1 MSFFEPGAR
10 NAGRA
15 ETEMRQSASRT
26 ATKTG
31 LPVPVH
37 HPLPR
42 LATGA
47 RPHGLATGDLVRLHH
62 SLAQALDTDAGA
74 VVQFISPEREAG
86 TEHVV
91 YDLAYISS
99 AWLGKRVLF
108 VNGTGMR
115 MDPKAP
121 PSPGRRAPTMT
132 DGFDAEAF
140 ERSITRVVGLDLYQ
154 MTLPSMRG
162 ALDLAPAVR
171 GIPDFL
177 AKLRRTFDLI
187 VIAAPAAADA
197 PMGVLLSRFVDGNI
211 IVLESGRTRAPEA
224 TDLRESL
231 SASGGV
237 VLGAVLTNYRS
248 HAPRWLRRWL

>member
-1 MSFFEPGAR
+1 M
-10 NAGRA
+10 
-15 ETEMRQSASRT
+15 SRT
-26 ATKTG
+26 TARPQTTMTG
-31 LPVPVH
+31 LPVPVRK
-37 HPLPR
+37 LPPR
-42 LATGA
+42 ISAGA
-47 RPHGLATGDLVRLHH
+47 KPHGLATGDLVRLHH
-62 SLAQALDTDAGA
+62 SLAQSLETDAGA

-86 TEHVV
+86 TEQVV

-108 VNGTGMR
+108 VNGSGMR
-115 MDPKAP
+115 LDPKGPVAP
-121 PSPGRRAPTMT
+121 RRQPPTMT
-132 DGFDAEAF
+132 NGFDLGDF
-140 ERSITRVVGLDLYQ
+140 ERTITRVVGLELYQ

-177 AKLRRTFDLI
+177 DKLRSTFDLI

-224 TDLRESL
+224 TELRESL
-231 SASGGV
+231 SSSGGI
-237 VLGAVLTNYRS
+237 VLGAVLTKYRS
-248 HAPRWLRRWL
+248 YGPRWLRRWL

>member
-1 MSFFEPGAR
+1 MSSTSTR
-10 NAGRA
+10 
-15 ETEMRQSASRT
+15 THTASR
-26 ATKTG
+26 TG
-31 LPVPVH
+31 LPVPVRNR
-37 HPLPR
+37 PPR
-42 LATGA
+42 FVVCA

-62 SLAQALDTDAGA
+62 SLAQSLDTEAGA

-91 YDLAYISS
+91 YDLAYISA

-115 MDPKAP
+115 LDPKGPVAP
-121 PSPGRRAPTMT
+121 RRRPPVMA
-132 DGFDAEAF
+132 DGFDLGDF
-140 ERSITRVVGLDLYQ
+140 ERSITRVVGLELYQ

-162 ALDLAPAVR
+162 ALDLAPAMR

-177 AKLRRTFDLI
+177 EKLRRTFDLI

-224 TDLRESL
+224 TELRESL
-231 SASGGV
+231 SSSGGI
-237 VLGAVLTNYRS
+237 VLGAVLTKYRS
-248 HAPRWLRRWL
+248 YAPRWLRRWL